1 MASAPMNALASFMY
15 LTDMLPTWIT
25 QINTLGTHVVTKRE
39 EFSAEYKRA
48 LEHARPR
55 RKKTPSVTSLQTNQK
70 PVSIRSQKSNTNAQ
84 DMLSIPRASEISPLD
99 PESKYLFANAR
110 RGKRKQGASF
120 RSGASGPQAFRNQH
134 QVIIYYDSVLQDGFE
149 ALVKEIGTA
158 RNNVRKGRQAREL
171 ERGLRLPSFGMGNYT
186 RTQRGPVMPSP
197 PKSRSPTDLTVDPK
211 ILLNDAPPNE
221 DASFT
226 EVANQLEAAQALC
239 ETAAHQFLRDGD
251 CTLEIDRIRSYL
263 ENVLQV
269 AKRQIEAWE
278 QEEDGARTEGKEAA
292 ALVKKENHD
301 VATVVAEKL
310 GVNITPMVNTVTQTT
325 EIEVD
330 SDDNSVEEDIVVDI
344 TKFRSA
350 RASGIR
356 A

>member
-1 MASAPMNALASFMY
+1 MNALASFIY
-15 LTDMLPTWIT
+15 LTDKLPIWIT

-55 RKKTPSVTSLQTNQK
+55 RKKTPSVTSLQTNHK

-84 DMLSIPRASEISPLD
+84 DMLSIPRASEISPLE
-99 PESKYLFANAR
+99 PENRYLFANAR
-110 RGKRKQGASF
+110 RGKRRQGASF
-120 RSGASGPQAFRNQH
+120 RSGASGPQTFRNQH
-134 QVIIYYDSVLQDGFE
+134 QVIIYYDSALQDGFE

-171 ERGLRLPSFGMGNYT
+171 ERGLRLPSFGTGNSA
-186 RTQRGPVMPSP
+186 RTRGPVMPSP
-197 PKSRSPTDLTVDPK
+197 PKSRSPTDLAVDPK
-211 ILLNDAPPNE
+211 ILLNDAPPDE

-226 EVANQLEAAQALC
+226 EVANELEAAQALC

-251 CTLEIDRIRSYL
+251 CTFEIDRIRSYL

-269 AKRQIEAWE
+269 AKQQIEAWE
-278 QEEDGARTEGKEAA
+278 QEKDGARTEAKEAEVP
-292 ALVKKENHD
+292 VKKENHD
-301 VATVVAEKL
+301 VATIVAEKL
-310 GVNITPMVNTVTQTT
+310 GVNITPVVNTMTQTT

-330 SDDNSVEEDIVVDI
+330 SDDNSVEDMVIDI